1 MHPSANAV
9 TFPDPYMRQLGD
21 FVGAEHMKSHGAKSS
36 YMLEAQRIPLQRD
49 QLVLHTAFHIG
60 VIVAQTR

>member
-9 TFPDPYMRQLGD
+9 TFPDPNMRQLCE